1 MQAFFV
7 CMAYFKQIKKI
18 MGGGITYIKKLNL
31 KNKIEERNKMYHKIS
46 DTLRKKMRI
55 KKLRHV

>member
-31 KNKIEERNKMYHKIS
+31 SNKNKEEH
-46 DTLRKKMRI
+46 
-55 KKLRHV
+55 